1 MEEDCVPGVP
11 TPGVDNC
18 HSKEEQIGNPV
29 TEEVHPAFANMKPNC
44 NPAKPCI
51 AGVPVAGI
59 GCCTEEERAIHVRLD
74 AHVEHRPVE
83 VLAVP
88 VALHHEQQQ
97 EAVVVP
103 HPGVEVEREQQPA
116 AGEEVPKPKVLAVP
130 LDCNPDPACQPLKE
144 ITPGVMDCCAKTV
157 SLDRLLAQDTV
168 VAAEGIVEQQQQ
180 QPEAA
185 VVTPEAAAIFSPEVK
200 ELQEELQEAKEE
212 QVQEI
217 EKELEEAKEEL
228 KEQEESDGNSNSG
241 DIISDVGEDTPSLAT
256 APVIEGEQEA
266 PKVVELPSEADA
278 KFEARVFEWG
288 PGHEVVPND
297 A

>member
-1 MEEDCVPGVP
+1 
-11 TPGVDNC
+11 
-18 HSKEEQIGNPV
+18 
-29 TEEVHPAFANMKPNC
+29 
-44 NPAKPCI
+44 
-51 AGVPVAGI
+51 
-59 GCCTEEERAIHVRLD
+59 
-74 AHVEHRPVE
+74 
-83 VLAVP
+83 
-88 VALHHEQQQ
+88 
-97 EAVVVP
+97 
-103 HPGVEVEREQQPA
+103 
-116 AGEEVPKPKVLAVP
+116 
-130 LDCNPDPACQPLKE
+130 
-144 ITPGVMDCCAKTV
+144 MDCCAKTV

-185 VVTPEAAAIFSPEVK
+185 VGTPEILSPEVK
-200 ELQEELQEAKEE
+200 ELREELQEAKEE

-266 PKVVELPSEADA
+266 PKVVEIPSEADA

>member
-1 MEEDCVPGVP
+1 M
-11 TPGVDNC
+11 
-18 HSKEEQIGNPV
+18 HQ
-29 TEEVHPAFANMKPNC
+29 
-44 NPAKPCI
+44 
-51 AGVPVAGI
+51 
-59 GCCTEEERAIHVRLD
+59 
-74 AHVEHRPVE
+74 
-83 VLAVP
+83 
-88 VALHHEQQQ
+88 EQQQ

-103 HPGVEVEREQQPA
+103 QPGLEVQREQQPVA
-116 AGEEVPKPKVLAVP
+116 EEEVPKPKVLAVP

>member
-1 MEEDCVPGVP
+1 M
-11 TPGVDNC
+11 
-18 HSKEEQIGNPV
+18 Q
-29 TEEVHPAFANMKPNC
+29 
-44 NPAKPCI
+44 
-51 AGVPVAGI
+51 
-59 GCCTEEERAIHVRLD
+59 
-74 AHVEHRPVE
+74 
-83 VLAVP
+83 
-88 VALHHEQQQ
+88 
-97 EAVVVP
+97 
-103 HPGVEVEREQQPA
+103 
-116 AGEEVPKPKVLAVP
+116 
-130 LDCNPDPACQPLKE
+130 
-144 ITPGVMDCCAKTV
+144 
-157 SLDRLLAQDTV
+157 
-168 VAAEGIVEQQQQ
+168 
-180 QPEAA
+180 
-185 VVTPEAAAIFSPEVK
+185 
-200 ELQEELQEAKEE
+200 